1 MAYIVLFW
9 GGMVLV
15 VVGAIVWGVLA
26 EKKRRE
32 ALAKTVEELG
42 LRLASDLE
50 DSDRKMF
57 DAYQLAQQG
66 HSRQASNVIVADSGE
81 LRMVLFDY
89 LYKTNSGKN
98 STTYKQSVV
107 LVRSPALRM
116 PEFTISPEG
125 FFHRI
130 LAIFGV
136 KDIDFEED
144 REFSDNFLLQGAQ
157 EQEVRSYFNAQ
168 RRKQFANHAELL
180 LESRGE
186 SFLYYRPRYR
196 WNADG
201 IKQAMEQAFEV
212 YRTLSAP

>member
-1 MAYIVLFW
+1 MPYIVLFW
-9 GGMVLV
+9 GGMILV

-144 REFSDNFLLQGAQ
+144 REFSDNFLLQG
-157 EQEVRSYFNAQ
+157 
-168 RRKQFANHAELL
+168 RKNKRCAVSL
-180 LESRGE
+180 
-186 SFLYYRPRYR
+186 
-196 WNADG
+196 
-201 IKQAMEQAFEV
+201 M
-212 YRTLSAP
+212 LSAESSLPIMLTYSSKVEVSRFCIIGRDIVGMPMESNKRWSRPSKCTAR

>member
-1 MAYIVLFW
+1 MVYVVLFW
-9 GGMVLV
+9 GAMILV
-15 VVGAIVWGVLA
+15 GIGAIAWGVLA

-32 ALAKTVEELG
+32 AIAQTVEELG
-42 LRLASDLE
+42 LRLASDLD
-50 DSDRKMF
+50 DSDRNVF
-57 DAYQLAQQG
+57 DACQLAQQG
-66 HSRQASNVIVADSGE
+66 HSRRVSNVIVADSGE

-89 LYKTNSGKN
+89 LYKTSNGKN
-98 STTYKQSVV
+98 STTHKQSVV

-130 LAIFGV
+130 LEMFGA

-144 REFSDNFLLQGAQ
+144 REFSDLFLLQGTQ
-157 EQEVRSYFNAQ
+157 EQEVRSFFHAQ
-168 RRKQFANHAELL
+168 RRNEFANHANIH
-180 LESRGE
+180 LESRAD

-201 IKQAMEQAFEV
+201 IKQAMEQAFDV
-212 YRTLSAP
+212 YRILSAE